1 MDYQECDIC
10 NRPLVNE
17 HNLRILRQCI
27 LISTSASCVIG
38 GTIGLTILPILG
50 FGSSGITAGSLAA
63 RWQLPTIAAGSL
75 FSFLQSLDATGTGSL
90 LFGATVS
97 ALGLLLQISATIGW
111 CSGHDGEN

>member
-17 HNLRILRQCI
+17 HNLRILRQC
-27 LISTSASCVIG
+27 
-38 GTIGLTILPILG
+38 